1 MGVSPRPGALPGSAS
16 TAAAQRH
23 GLHRVRRQ
31 RHAITTLAQL
41 PATLADEALGSPS
54 VLVIGDVVRGV
65 AAWALP
71 TDAMQTVALR
81 SCGGC

>member
-1 MGVSPRPGALPGSAS
+1 MPRPRPAS
-16 TAAAQRH
+16 STWASAAAIIQH
-23 GLHRVRRQ
+23 ASLPQQ